1 MMKMNI
7 ISLRTVT
14 SGSKISWSSLRLK
27 EVIFFVYSSI
37 PSDSKGE
44 IEGPDL
50 VKNRQGATPS

>member
-1 MMKMNI
+1 MNI
-7 ISLRTVT
+7 KSLRTAT

-50 VKNRQGATPS
+50 VKK